1 MPIPARLSWAYNAYG
16 VILYNENKFE
26 EAYPYETQAVQLNP
40 NDEASQLNF
49 ALLCLEL
56 GKTDELNAAREKLVA
71 MNSPQAEWPQ
81 VSPAFVTEPVISSGS
96 TRRYEVACAK
106 SRDWQ

>member
-1 MPIPARLSWAYNAYG
+1 MGTDSYG
-16 VILYNENKFE
+16 VLLYNENKFE

-56 GKTDELNAAREKLVA
+56 GKMEELISTRAKLVA
-71 MNSPQAEWPQ
+71 MNSTQ
-81 VSPAFVTEPVISSGS
+81 VTALDQEIERKKNAPKKKPRG
-96 TRRYEVACAK
+96 
-106 SRDWQ
+106 